1 MREQLKTVTGLDDI
15 LVKGSSNQTGGG
27 AHLIWRADRLFFT
40 RPSYDPSPP
49 PPVYDIAH
57 QTCQDLG
64 EADQKL
70 TKRSIA
76 VLEDPKPR

>member
-15 LVKGSSNQTGGG
+15 LVRGPATKQGVARILYG
-27 AHLIWRADRLFFT
+27 ADRLFFT